1 MKRTDIVLS
10 LAVLAALVSLSLVG
24 IFTDYLWFSSL
35 GYAQVFTKVWK
46 TRLAL
51 GVLAALLFLAA
62 AYANLALARR
72 LGAPVRRE
80 VYLLVSA
87 GMALFLGLVASR
99 GWELFLWYA
108 NATPFGVTDP
118 IFSRDVGFYV
128 FSLPFYEFLLGVAF
142 WAALF
147 LAALT
152 ALIYLYGAGV
162 ALRER
167 LMGEVVIELPEQA
180 KLHAAVLA
188 GIFALLFAFRFY
200 LSRYR
205 VLFTEKDT
213 FFGAGYAEVK
223 VYLPVLE
230 LLVVLS
236 LAAALLFFASR
247 RLGLRAPL
255 AAASL
260 TVVVAIGGSFI
271 TGAVQHY
278 QVAPDEFNYERPYIE
293 HSIKFTRLAYNL
305 EDIKEVEFPANLN
318 LSMEDIERNPETI
331 NNIRLWDYRPLKRTL
346 EQLQLIR
353 TYYAFNDVDVDR
365 YVLNGEPV
373 LVMLAARELNTE
385 QLASR
390 SLTWINE
397 HLFYTHG
404 YGIAMTLAS
413 EVSPEGLP
421 VFLVKDIPPR
431 SEYINITRPEIYY
444 GELTNSY
451 VIVRTKMEEFDYPRG
466 EENVYTTY
474 AGEGGVVLD
483 SSLKRLAYALRF
495 GSAKIFLSNSITD
508 ESRIMYY
515 RNIRERVKK
524 LAPFLAYDRDPYM
537 VVVDGRL
544 YWVVDAYTISSDYPY
559 SEPTRGIN
567 YVRNSVKAVVDAYSG
582 RVSLYISDERDPI
595 IRTYAKAFPGLFRPL
610 DEMPPGLR
618 KHIRYPVDY
627 FMIQAE
633 KYATYH
639 MVDARVFYNREDV
652 WHVPQEL
659 YEGSRI
665 RMEPYYLITKLP
677 GEEKAEFILMLPFT
691 PRNKNNLVAWLAAR
705 SDGEN
710 YGERIV
716 YLFPKDKLVYGPM
729 QIEARIDQ
737 NPEISQYF
745 TLWDQAGTRV
755 IRGNLLIIPI
765 RESLLYVEPV
775 FLRAEQEDAI
785 PELKRVIVAFGE
797 RIAMEETL
805 DEALSRVFGVSPEA
819 APPGTPATAPG
830 KPKTREE
837 VIEELVERY
846 AAAREA
852 LRREDLL
859 GFAREFEAMGR
870 LIEELQKEE

>member
-1 MKRTDIVLS
+1 MRRAELVLGVA
-10 LAVLAALVSLSLVG
+10 LLAALLSTSLVG
-24 IFTDYLWFSSL
+24 ILTDYLWFSSL

-51 GVLAALLFLAA
+51 GMLAALLFFAL

-72 LGAPVRRE
+72 LKVPVRRE
-80 VYLLVSA
+80 LYLFAALVIGA
-87 GMALFLGLVASR
+87 FVGVIASR
-99 GWELFLWYA
+99 GWELFLWYV
-108 NATPFGVTDP
+108 NAVPFGVAEP
-118 IFSRDVGFYV
+118 IFNRDIAFYV
-128 FSLPFYEFLLGVAF
+128 FRLPFYEFLLSVAF
-142 WAALF
+142 MALLL

-152 ALIYLYGAGV
+152 ALLYLQGAGV
-162 ALRER
+162 ALREY
-167 LMGEVVIELPEQA
+167 LAGEFALEFTEQA
-180 KLHAAVLA
+180 KLHFSVLA
-188 GIFALLFAFRFY
+188 GLIALLFSFKFY

-236 LAAALLFFASR
+236 LATALLFFASR
-247 RLGLRAPL
+247 RLGVRLPL

-305 EDIKEVEFPANLN
+305 EDIREVEFPAKQN
-318 LSMEDIERNPETI
+318 LSIEDIEKNPETI
-331 NNIRLWDYRPLKRTL
+331 KNIRLWDYRPLRRTL

-365 YVLNGEPV
+365 YVLNRKPV

-385 QLASR
+385 QLAAR

-404 YGIAMTLAS
+404 YGITMTPAN

-431 SEYINITRPEIYY
+431 STHINITRPEIYY

-466 EENVYTTY
+466 DENVYTTY

-483 SSLKRLAYALRF
+483 SAIKRLAYALRF
-495 GSAKIFLSNSITD
+495 GSAKIFLSNSITE

-515 RNIRERVKK
+515 RNIRERVEK
-524 LAPFLAYDRDPYM
+524 LAPFLAYDSDPY
-537 VVVDGRL
+537 VVVAGGRL
-544 YWVVDAYTISSDYPY
+544 YWIIDAYTSSSDFPY

-582 RVSLYISDERDPI
+582 RVSFYIADEEPVI
-595 IRTYAKAFPGLFRPL
+595 KTYAKAFPGLFKPL
-610 DEMPPGLR
+610 DEMPAELR
-618 KHIRYPVDY
+618 RHIRYPVDY
-627 FMIQAE
+627 FLIQAQ

-639 MVDARVFYNREDV
+639 MTDARVFYNREDV
-652 WHVPQEL
+652 WSIPQEL

-705 SDGEN
+705 SDGEH

-716 YLFPKDKLVYGPM
+716 YLFPKEKLVYGPM

-737 NPEISQYF
+737 NPEISQHF

-775 FLRAEQEDAI
+775 FLRAEQRGAI

-805 DEALSRVFGVSPEA
+805 DEALASVFGARVEVPQ
-819 APPGTPATAPG
+819 TPAE
-830 KPKTREE
+830 PKTREE
-837 VIEELVERY
+837 VVEQLLQSY

-852 LRREDLL
+852 LRSEDLFA
-859 GFAREFEAMGR
+859 FAREFERIGR
-870 LIEELQKEE
+870 LIEELKGE